1 MRRRVGVWLFG
12 ARGSV
17 ATTTIAGAAALRHGA
32 PPAGLVTELPD
43 FAGAGLVPTD
53 HLVFGGHDVVD
64 TPLTKQV
71 ERLVAGGVLP
81 PGLPALIA
89 ADLAEAER
97 NITFLPEGG
106 TPHDRLHH
114 IAEDIQAFR
123 LRNNLHQVVAI
134 NLASTEPPAPPHPAH
149 TDLQILRTT
158 LRRPITSAAR
168 AAISSIPS
176 SSSDGSASVADTD
189 PVGEQAGDVL
199 PASSLAA
206 LGAFEAGAAY
216 VDFTPSTSIRPKAVR
231 EWAVEKGMPYGGQ
244 DAKTGETLVKSVL
257 APMFTSR
264 ALPVHAWSGTNL
276 LGGGDGAT
284 LADPRAAESKSI
296 SKERGLSE
304 LLGDIPGEV
313 HIDYVDP
320 MGDWK
325 TAWDHV
331 MFSGFLGVRMTLQF
345 TWQGCDS
352 ALAAP
357 LVLDLA
363 RLSALA
369 LDRNH
374 VGAMPFL
381 GFYFKDPIESTEHS
395 LLRQYDAL
403 VDWVHSC

>member
-17 ATTTIAGAAALRHGA
+17 ATTTITGTAALNHGT
-32 PPAGLVTELPD
+32 PPTGVVTALPD
-43 FAGAGLVPTD
+43 FAGAGLIPTD
-53 HLVFGGHDVVD
+53 HLVFGGHDVVE
-64 TPLTKQV
+64 TPLAKVV

-81 PGLPALIA
+81 AGLDALLA
-89 ADLAEAER
+89 AELAEAER
-97 NITFLPEGG
+97 NIVLLPTAPSHHPAEGDSSGGRQPRPTTRDAAEGG
-106 TPHDRLHH
+106 QLAVVRRM
-114 IAEDIQAFR
+114 AEDIRAFR
-123 LRNNLHQVVAI
+123 LRNDLAHVVAI
-134 NLASTEPPAPPHPAH
+134 NVASTEAPYEVVVGG
-149 TDLQILRTT
+149 LGELREA
-158 LRRPITSAAR
+158 LAVR
-168 AAISSIPS
+168 
-176 SSSDGSASVADTD
+176 
-189 PVGEQAGDVL
+189 EVL
-199 PASSLAA
+199 PASSLGA
-206 LGAFEAGAAY
+206 LAAFEAGAAY
-216 VDFTPSTSIRPKAVR
+216 VDFTPSTSIRPSAVR
-231 EWAVEKGMPYGGQ
+231 AWAVEKGLPYGGQ

-257 APMFTSR
+257 APMFVHR

-296 SKERGLSE
+296 SKERGLSQM
-304 LLGDIPGEV
+304 LGDDVAGDV

-331 MFSGFLGVRMTLQF
+331 LFSGFMGVRMTLQF

-369 LDRNH
+369 LERGH

-381 GFYFKDPIESTEHS
+381 GFFFKDPIESTEHALS
-395 LLRQYDAL
+395 RQYDAL
-403 VDWVHSC
+403 VRWAQA

>member
-1 MRRRVGVWLFG
+1 MTRRVGVWLFG

-17 ATTTIAGAAALRHGA
+17 ATTTIAGAAALHHGI
-32 PPAGLVTELPD
+32 PPAGVVTELPD
-43 FAGAGLVPTD
+43 FTGTD
-53 HLVFGGHDVVD
+53 LIPLDALVFGGHDVVE
-64 TPLTKQV
+64 TPLSKQV
-71 ERLVAGGVLP
+71 ERLMTGGVLP
-81 PGLPALIA
+81 PGLDRLIA
-89 ADLAEAER
+89 TDLAEAER
-97 NITFLPEGG
+97 QIVVLPTGG
-106 TPHDRLHH
+106 PQNELIGRM
-114 IAEDIQAFR
+114 AEDIRAFR
-123 LRNNLHQVVAI
+123 LRNDLSQVVAI
-134 NLASTEPPAPPHPAH
+134 NVASTEAPYEVPVTTAAE
-149 TDLQILRTT
+149 LREA
-158 LRRPITSAAR
+158 LAVP
-168 AAISSIPS
+168 
-176 SSSDGSASVADTD
+176 
-189 PVGEQAGDVL
+189 DVL
-199 PASSLAA
+199 PASSVGALA
-206 LGAFEAGAAY
+206 AFEAGAAY
-216 VDFTPSTSIRPKAVR
+216 VDFTPSTSIRPAAVR

-257 APMFTSR
+257 APMFAAR

-296 SKERGLSE
+296 SKERGLAE
-304 LLGDIPGEV
+304 MLGDVAGDV

-331 MFSGFLGVRMTLQF
+331 LFSGFLGVRMTLQF

-369 LDRNH
+369 LDRGH

-381 GFYFKDPIESTEHS
+381 GFYFKDPIESTEHA
-395 LLRQYDAL
+395 LARQYDEL
-403 VDWVHSC
+403 LRWTRSC

>member
-17 ATTTIAGAAALRHGA
+17 ATTTIAGAAALSHGS
-32 PPAGLVTELPD
+32 PPAGVVTELPA
-43 FAGAGLVPTD
+43 FAGTDLVPLD
-53 HLVFGGHDVVD
+53 HLVFGGHDVVE
-64 TPLTKQV
+64 TPLAKRV
-71 ERLVAGGVLP
+71 EQLVAGGVLP
-81 PGLPALIA
+81 AGLESLVA
-89 ADLAEAER
+89 AELAEADR
-97 NITFLPEGG
+97 NIALLPARPLALAAEEAEGRPRHFFGRNEGG
-106 TPHDRLHH
+106 DGELVRRM
-114 IAEDIQAFR
+114 AEDIRAFR
-123 LRNNLHQVVAI
+123 LRNDLSQVVAI
-134 NLASTEPPAPPHPAH
+134 NVASTEAPYDVQVDGLAE
-149 TDLQILRTT
+149 L
-158 LRRPITSAAR
+158 R
-168 AAISSIPS
+168 AAM
-176 SSSDGSASVADTD
+176 
-189 PVGEQAGDVL
+189 AGTDVL
-199 PASSLAA
+199 PASSLGA
-206 LGAFEAGAAY
+206 LAAFEAGAAY
-216 VDFTPSTSIRPKAVR
+216 VDFTPSTSIRPAAVR
-231 EWAVEKGMPYGGQ
+231 EWAVEKGLPYGGQ

-257 APMFTSR
+257 APMFSTR

-296 SKERGLSE
+296 SKERGLTE
-304 LLGDIPGEV
+304 LLGDVAGEV

-331 MFSGFLGVRMTLQF
+331 LFSGFLGVRMTLQF

-369 LDRNH
+369 LDREH

-395 LLRQYDAL
+395 LARQYDEL
-403 VDWVHSC
+403 VRWARSC

>member
-17 ATTTIAGAAALRHGA
+17 ATTTIAGAAALQHGI
-32 PPAGLVTELPD
+32 PPAGVVTELPD
-43 FAGAGLVPTD
+43 FTGTD
-53 HLVFGGHDVVD
+53 LIPLDALVFGGHDVVE
-64 TPLTKQV
+64 TPLAKQV
-71 ERLVAGGVLP
+71 ERLMAGGVLP
-81 PGLPALIA
+81 PGLDRLIGA
-89 ADLAEAER
+89 ELAEAER
-97 NITFLPEGG
+97 NITLLPTVRPAPERSSAAASFSDQRELAGG
-106 TPHDRLHH
+106 QLALVHRM
-114 IAEDIQAFR
+114 AEDIRAFR
-123 LRNNLHQVVAI
+123 LRNDLSQVVAI
-134 NLASTEPPAPPHPAH
+134 NVASTEAPYEVPMSTAAE
-149 TDLQILRTT
+149 LREA
-158 LRRPITSAAR
+158 LAFS
-168 AAISSIPS
+168 
-176 SSSDGSASVADTD
+176 
-189 PVGEQAGDVL
+189 EVL
-199 PASSLAA
+199 PASSVGALA
-206 LGAFEAGAAY
+206 AFEAGAAY
-216 VDFTPSTSIRPKAVR
+216 IDFTPSTSIRPAAVR
-231 EWAVEKGMPYGGQ
+231 EWAVEKGLPYGGQ

-257 APMFTSR
+257 APMFAAR

-296 SKERGLSE
+296 SKERGLAE
-304 LLGDIPGEV
+304 MLGDVAGDV

-331 MFSGFLGVRMTLQF
+331 LFSGFLGVRMTLQF

-395 LLRQYDAL
+395 LARQYDEL
-403 VDWVHSC
+403 LRWTRSC

>member
-1 MRRRVGVWLFG
+1 LF
-12 ARGSV
+12 
-17 ATTTIAGAAALRHGA
+17 
-32 PPAGLVTELPD
+32 
-43 FAGAGLVPTD
+43 
-53 HLVFGGHDVVD
+53 
-64 TPLTKQV
+64 
-71 ERLVAGGVLP
+71 
-81 PGLPALIA
+81 
-89 ADLAEAER
+89 
-97 NITFLPEGG
+97 
-106 TPHDRLHH
+106 
-114 IAEDIQAFR
+114 
-123 LRNNLHQVVAI
+123 
-134 NLASTEPPAPPHPAH
+134 
-149 TDLQILRTT
+149 
-158 LRRPITSAAR
+158 
-168 AAISSIPS
+168 
-176 SSSDGSASVADTD
+176 ADTA
-189 PVGEQAGDVL
+189 PLGEQPGDVL

-257 APMFTSR
+257 APMFSTR

-395 LLRQYDAL
+395 LLRQYDEL
-403 VDWVHSC
+403 VRWVQSC

>member
-17 ATTTIAGAAALRHGA
+17 ATTTIAGAAALAHGS
-32 PPAGLVTELPD
+32 PPAGVVTERPD
-43 FAGAGLVPTD
+43 FASVGLVGLD
-53 HLVFGGHDVVD
+53 QLVFGGHDLVE

-71 ERLVAGGVLP
+71 ERLAAGGVLP
-81 PGLPALIA
+81 PGLDGLIA
-89 ADLAEAER
+89 ADLADAER
-97 NITFLPEGG
+97 NLVVPSAGG
-106 TPHDRLHH
+106 SQYDQVHRM
-114 IAEDIQAFR
+114 AEDIRAFR
-123 LRNNLHQVVAI
+123 LRNDLDRVVAI
-134 NLASTEPPAPPHPAH
+134 NVASTEPPYEVADV
-149 TDLQILRTT
+149 DLAG
-158 LRRPITSAAR
+158 LRRGLATSAVLP
-168 AAISSIPS
+168 PS
-176 SSSDGSASVADTD
+176 SLGA
-189 PVGEQAGDVL
+189 
-199 PASSLAA
+199 LA
-206 LGAFEAGAAY
+206 AFEADAAY
-216 VDFTPSTSIRPKAVR
+216 VDFTPSTSIRPAAVR
-231 EWAVEKGMPYGGQ
+231 EWAVEKGLPYGGQ

-257 APMFTSR
+257 APMFAAR

-284 LADPRAAESKSI
+284 LADPRAAESKNV

-304 LLGDIPGEV
+304 MLGDVAGQV

-331 MFSGFLGVRMTLQF
+331 LFSGFLGVRMTLQF

-369 LDRNH
+369 LERGH

-395 LLRQYDAL
+395 LSRQYDEL
-403 VDWVHSC
+403 VRWAQSC

>member
-1 MRRRVGVWLFG
+1 MRHRVGVWLFG

-17 ATTTIAGAAALRHGA
+17 ATTTIAGAAALSHGA
-32 PPAGLVTELPD
+32 PPAGVVTELPD

-53 HLVFGGHDVVD
+53 QLVFGGHDVTD

-81 PGLPALIA
+81 TGLVGLVA
-89 ADLAEAER
+89 AELAEAER
-97 NITFLPEGG
+97 NLAPLPEGG
-106 TPHDRLHH
+106 TPYDRVQR
-114 IAEDIQAFR
+114 IAEDIRAFR
-123 LRNNLHQVVAI
+123 LRNDLHHIVAI
-134 NLASTEPPAPPHPAH
+134 NVASTEPPHPPHPAH
-149 TDLQILRTT
+149 SDLPSLRTA
-158 LRRPITSAAR
+158 LRQH
-168 AAISSIPS
+168 
-176 SSSDGSASVADTD
+176 ADTA
-189 PVGEQAGDVL
+189 PLGEQSADVV
-199 PASSLAA
+199 PASSVAA

-216 VDFTPSTSIRPKAVR
+216 VDFTPSTSIRPAAVR
-231 EWAVEKGMPYGGQ
+231 EWAVESGLPYGGQ

-257 APMFTSR
+257 APMFAAR
-264 ALPVHAWSGTNL
+264 ALPVQAWSGTNL

-296 SKERGLSE
+296 SKERGLAE
-304 LLGDIPGEV
+304 LIGDIPGQV

-345 TWQGCDS
+345 TWQGSDS

-369 LDRNH
+369 LERGH
-374 VGAMPFL
+374 VGAMTVL

-395 LLRQYDAL
+395 LIKQYDEL
-403 VDWVHSC
+403 VRWTRSC

>member
-17 ATTTIAGAAALRHGA
+17 ATTTIAGAAALSHGA
-32 PPAGLVTELPD
+32 PPAGVVTELPD

-53 HLVFGGHDVVD
+53 QLVFGGHDVVD
-64 TPLTKQV
+64 TPLPKQV

-81 PGLPALIA
+81 AGLAGLVA
-89 ADLAEAER
+89 AELADAER
-97 NITFLPEGG
+97 NIAILPEGG
-106 TPHDRLHH
+106 TPHDRLER
-114 IAEDIQAFR
+114 IAEDIRAFR
-123 LRNNLHQVVAI
+123 LRNDLQHVVAI
-134 NLASTEPPAPPHPAH
+134 NVASTEPPHAPQLAH
-149 TDLQILRTT
+149 GDLPSLRTA
-158 LRRPITSAAR
+158 LRQF
-168 AAISSIPS
+168 
-176 SSSDGSASVADTD
+176 ADTA
-189 PVGEQAGDVL
+189 PLGEQSADVV
-199 PASSLAA
+199 PASSVAA

-216 VDFTPSTSIRPKAVR
+216 VDFTPSTSIRPAAVR
-231 EWAVEKGMPYGGQ
+231 EWAVERGLPYGGQ

-257 APMFTSR
+257 APMFAAR
-264 ALPVHAWSGTNL
+264 ALPVQAWSGTNL

-296 SKERGLSE
+296 SKERGLTE
-304 LLGDIPGEV
+304 LIGDIPGQV
-313 HIDYVDP
+313 HIDFVDP

-325 TAWDHV
+325 TAWDHI

-369 LDRNH
+369 LERGH
-374 VGAMPFL
+374 VGAMSFL

-395 LLRQYDAL
+395 LPKQYDEL
-403 VDWVHSC
+403 VHWVQSC

>member
-17 ATTTIAGAAALRHGA
+17 ATTTIAGAAALHHGI
-32 PPAGLVTELPD
+32 PPAGVVTELPD
-43 FAGAGLVPTD
+43 FAGTD
-53 HLVFGGHDVVD
+53 LIPLDALVFGGHDVVE
-64 TPLTKQV
+64 TPLAKQV
-71 ERLVAGGVLP
+71 ERLMAGGVLP
-81 PGLPALIA
+81 PGLDRLIA
-89 ADLAEAER
+89 ADLTEAER
-97 NITFLPEGG
+97 NITLLP
-106 TPHDRLHH
+106 TPSPAADSSATSSDQRELAGAQLALVHRM
-114 IAEDIQAFR
+114 AEDIRAFR
-123 LRNNLHQVVAI
+123 LRNDLSQVVAI
-134 NLASTEPPAPPHPAH
+134 NVASTEAPYEVPVSTAAE
-149 TDLQILRTT
+149 LR
-158 LRRPITSAAR
+158 
-168 AAISSIPS
+168 
-176 SSSDGSASVADTD
+176 
-189 PVGEQAGDVL
+189 QALAQPEVL
-199 PASSLAA
+199 PASSVGALA
-206 LGAFEAGAAY
+206 AFEAGAAY
-216 VDFTPSTSIRPKAVR
+216 IDFTPSTSIRPAAVR
-231 EWAVEKGMPYGGQ
+231 EWAVEKGLPYGGQ

-257 APMFTSR
+257 APMFAAR

-296 SKERGLSE
+296 SKERGLAE
-304 LLGDIPGEV
+304 MLGDVAGDV

-331 MFSGFLGVRMTLQF
+331 LFSGFLGVRMTLQF

-381 GFYFKDPIESTEHS
+381 GFYFKDPIESTEHA
-395 LLRQYDAL
+395 LARQYDEL
-403 VDWVHSC
+403 LRWTRSC

>member
-17 ATTTIAGAAALRHGA
+17 ATTTVAGAAAVAHGA
-32 PPAGLVTELPD
+32 PPAGVVTEQPA
-43 FAGAGLVPTD
+43 FAGAGLVPID
-53 HLVFGGHDVVD
+53 RLVFGGHDPAE
-64 TPLTKQV
+64 TPLSKQV

-81 PGLPALIA
+81 PGLDGLIA
-89 ADLAEAER
+89 AELAEAER
-97 NITFLPEGG
+97 NLVVLPVADSQDELV
-106 TPHDRLHH
+106 RRM
-114 IAEDIQAFR
+114 AEDIRAFR
-123 LRNNLHQVVAI
+123 LRNDLDHVVAI
-134 NLASTEPPAPPHPAH
+134 NVASTEPPYQVQYDDVAALREALTTEQALPP
-149 TDLQILRTT
+149 
-158 LRRPITSAAR
+158 
-168 AAISSIPS
+168 SSI
-176 SSSDGSASVADTD
+176 GA
-189 PVGEQAGDVL
+189 
-199 PASSLAA
+199 LA
-206 LGAFEAGAAY
+206 AFEAGAAY
-216 VDFTPSTSIRPKAVR
+216 VDFTPSTSIRPQVVR
-231 EWAVEKGMPYGGQ
+231 DWAVERQLPYGGQ

-257 APMFTSR
+257 APMFTTR

-284 LADPRAAESKSI
+284 LADPHAAESKSV
-296 SKERGLSE
+296 SKERVLTE
-304 LLGDIPGEV
+304 LLGGEVPGEV

-320 MGDWK
+320 LGDWK

-369 LDRNH
+369 LERGH

-381 GFYFKDPIESTEHS
+381 GFYFKDPVESSEHA
-395 LLRQYDAL
+395 LTRQYDEL
-403 VDWVHSC
+403 VRWVQEC

>member
-17 ATTTIAGAAALRHGA
+17 ATTTIAGAAALNHGT
-32 PPAGLVTELPD
+32 PPAGVVTELPA
-43 FAGAGLVPTD
+43 FAGAGLVPLD
-53 HLVFGGHDVVD
+53 HLVFGGHDVVE
-64 TPLTKQV
+64 TPLVKRV
-71 ERLVAGGVLP
+71 EQLVAGGVLP
-81 PGLPALIA
+81 PGLAGLIA
-89 ADLAEAER
+89 AELAEADR
-97 NITFLPEGG
+97 NIVLLPTGG
-106 TPHDRLHH
+106 SQYEVVRRM
-114 IAEDIQAFR
+114 AEDIRSFV
-123 LRNNLHQVVAI
+123 LRNDLEHVVAI
-134 NLASTEPPAPPHPAH
+134 NVASTEAPYELAGG
-149 TDLQILRTT
+149 LAELR
-158 LRRPITSAAR
+158 
-168 AAISSIPS
+168 
-176 SSSDGSASVADTD
+176 VALDRD
-189 PVGEQAGDVL
+189 VVL
-199 PASSLAA
+199 PASVLGALA
-206 LGAFEAGAAY
+206 AFEAGAAY
-216 VDFTPSTSIRPKAVR
+216 VDFTPSTSIRPVAVR
-231 EWAVEKGMPYGGQ
+231 EWAVEKGLPYGGQ

-257 APMFTSR
+257 APMFAAR

-296 SKERGLSE
+296 SKERGLAE
-304 LLGDIPGEV
+304 MIGDVAGEV

-369 LDRNH
+369 LERDH

-395 LLRQYDAL
+395 LVRQYDEL
-403 VDWVHSC
+403 VRWVHAC

>member
-17 ATTTIAGAAALRHGA
+17 ATTTIAGAAALNHGS
-32 PPAGLVTELPD
+32 PPAGVVTELPA
-43 FAGAGLVPTD
+43 FASADLVPLD
-53 HLVFGGHDVVD
+53 HLVFGGHDLIE
-64 TPLTKQV
+64 TPLLKQV
-71 ERLVAGGVLP
+71 EGLVAGGVLP
-81 PGLPALIA
+81 PGLETLITA
-89 ADLAEAER
+89 ELAEAER
-97 NITFLPEGG
+97 NIAVLPESAIGQLAMV
-106 TPHDRLHH
+106 RRM
-114 IAEDIQAFR
+114 AEDIRAFR
-123 LRNNLHQVVAI
+123 LRNDLEHVVAI
-134 NLASTEPPAPPHPAH
+134 NVASTEAPYEVTVDGLA
-149 TDLQILRTT
+149 DLRTV
-158 LRRPITSAAR
+158 L
-168 AAISSIPS
+168 
-176 SSSDGSASVADTD
+176 
-189 PVGEQAGDVL
+189 GEREVL
-199 PASSLAA
+199 PASSLGA
-206 LGAFEAGAAY
+206 LAAFEAGAAY
-216 VDFTPSTSIRPKAVR
+216 VDFTPSTSIRPPGVR
-231 EWAVEKGMPYGGQ
+231 EWAVDRGMPYGGQ

-257 APMFTSR
+257 APMFATR

-296 SKERGLSE
+296 SKERGLTE
-304 LLGDIPGEV
+304 MLGEVAGEV

-331 MFSGFLGVRMTLQF
+331 LFSGFLGVRMTLQF

-369 LDRNH
+369 LERGH

-395 LLRQYDAL
+395 LARQYDEL
-403 VDWVHSC
+403 LRWVQPC

>member
-1 MRRRVGVWLFG
+1 LFG

-32 PPAGLVTELPD
+32 PPAGVVTELPD

-53 HLVFGGHDVVD
+53 QLVFGGHDVVD

-81 PGLPALIA
+81 PGLSALVA
-89 ADLAEAER
+89 AELAEAER
-97 NITFLPEGG
+97 NITPLPEGG
-106 TPHDRLHH
+106 TPHDRLHR

-123 LRNNLHQVVAI
+123 LRNNLHHVVAI
-134 NLASTEPPAPPHPAH
+134 NVASTEPPTPPHPAH
-149 TDLQILRTT
+149 TDLQTLRTA
-158 LRRPITSAAR
+158 LRRADAAADP
-168 AAISSIPS
+168 AAPISSTRS
-176 SSSDGSASVADTD
+176 GSAPVDSALFADTA
-189 PVGEQAGDVL
+189 PLGEHSADVV
-199 PASSLAA
+199 PASSVAA

-257 APMFTSR
+257 APMFGAR

-369 LDRNH
+369 LDRNY

-395 LLRQYDAL
+395 LLRQYDEL
-403 VDWVHSC
+403 VRWVQSC

>member
-17 ATTTIAGAAALRHGA
+17 ATTTIAGAAALAQGA
-32 PPAGLVTELPD
+32 PPVGVVTELPD
-43 FAGAGLVPTD
+43 FAGAGLVGID
-53 HLVFGGHDVVD
+53 HLVFGGHDVVE

-81 PGLPALIA
+81 PGLEGLIA
-89 ADLAEAER
+89 AELADAER
-97 NITFLPEGG
+97 NLVVPSAGVSQL
-106 TPHDRLHH
+106 DQVRRM
-114 IAEDIQAFR
+114 AEDVRAFR
-123 LRNNLHQVVAI
+123 LRNDLDRVVAI
-134 NLASTEPPAPPHPAH
+134 NVASTEPPYEVPVVGFAE
-149 TDLQILRTT
+149 LRTA
-158 LRRPITSAAR
+158 LETS
-168 AAISSIPS
+168 
-176 SSSDGSASVADTD
+176 
-189 PVGEQAGDVL
+189 DVL
-199 PASSLAA
+199 PPSSLGA
-206 LGAFEAGAAY
+206 LAAFEAGAAY
-216 VDFTPSTSIRPKAVR
+216 VDFTPSTSIRPPAVR
-231 EWAVEKGMPYGGQ
+231 EWAVEKGLPYGGQ

-257 APMFTSR
+257 APMFAAR

-284 LADPRAAESKSI
+284 LADPRAAESKNV
-296 SKERGLSE
+296 SKERGLTE
-304 LLGDIPGEV
+304 MLGEVAGRV

-331 MFSGFLGVRMTLQF
+331 LFSGFLGVRMTLQF

-369 LDRNH
+369 LERGH
-374 VGAMPFL
+374 TGAMPFL

-395 LLRQYDAL
+395 LIRQYDEL
-403 VDWVHSC
+403 VRWVRSC

>member
-17 ATTTIAGAAALRHGA
+17 ATTTIAGAAALNHGS
-32 PPAGLVTELPD
+32 PPAGVVTELPA
-43 FAGAGLVPTD
+43 FASAGLVPLD
-53 HLVFGGHDVVD
+53 HLVFGGHDVVE
-64 TPLTKQV
+64 TPLLKQV

-81 PGLPALIA
+81 AGLDSLITA
-89 ADLAEAER
+89 ELAEADR
-97 NITFLPEGG
+97 NISLLPDSGLG
-106 TPHDRLHH
+106 QLAVVRRM
-114 IAEDIQAFR
+114 AEDIRAFR
-123 LRNNLHQVVAI
+123 LRNDLSQVVAI
-134 NLASTEPPAPPHPAH
+134 NVASTEAPYEVAV
-149 TDLQILRTT
+149 DGLAELRTA
-158 LRRPITSAAR
+158 L
-168 AAISSIPS
+168 
-176 SSSDGSASVADTD
+176 
-189 PVGEQAGDVL
+189 GEREVL
-199 PASSLAA
+199 PASSLGA
-206 LGAFEAGAAY
+206 LAAFEAGAAY
-216 VDFTPSTSIRPKAVR
+216 VDFTPSTSIRPAAVR
-231 EWAVEKGMPYGGQ
+231 EWAMDRGMPYGGQ

-257 APMFTSR
+257 APMFATR

-284 LADPRAAESKSI
+284 LADPRAAKSKSI
-296 SKERGLSE
+296 SKERGLAE
-304 LLGDIPGEV
+304 MLGDVAGEV

-331 MFSGFLGVRMTLQF
+331 LFSGFLGVRMTLQF

-369 LDRNH
+369 LEREH

-395 LLRQYDAL
+395 LVRQYDEL
-403 VDWVHSC
+403 LRWVHAC

>member
-17 ATTTIAGAAALRHGA
+17 ATTTIAGAAALHHGI
-32 PPAGLVTELPD
+32 PPAGVVTELPA
-43 FAGAGLVPTD
+43 FAAAGLIPLD
-53 HLVFGGHDVVD
+53 SLVFGGHDVVE
-64 TPLTKQV
+64 TPLVKQV
-71 ERLVAGGVLP
+71 ERLIAGGVLP
-81 PGLPALIA
+81 PGLDRLIG
-89 ADLAEAER
+89 ADLADAER
-97 NITFLPEGG
+97 NIALLPTRQSDERAASSDQRELAGG
-106 TPHDRLHH
+106 QIALVHRM
-114 IAEDIQAFR
+114 AEDIRAFR
-123 LRNNLHQVVAI
+123 LRNDLSQVVAI
-134 NLASTEPPAPPHPAH
+134 NVASTEAPYEVAVGSAAE
-149 TDLQILRTT
+149 LRT
-158 LRRPITSAAR
+158 AMA
-168 AAISSIPS
+168 
-176 SSSDGSASVADTD
+176 
-189 PVGEQAGDVL
+189 EGDVL
-199 PASSLAA
+199 PASSLGA
-206 LGAFEAGAAY
+206 LAAFEAGAAY
-216 VDFTPSTSIRPKAVR
+216 VDFTPSTSIRPAAVR
-231 EWAVEKGMPYGGQ
+231 EWAVEKGLPYGGQ

-257 APMFTSR
+257 APMFAAR

-296 SKERGLSE
+296 SKERGLAE
-304 LLGDIPGEV
+304 MLGEVAGDV

-331 MFSGFLGVRMTLQF
+331 LFSGFLGVRMTLQF

-381 GFYFKDPIESTEHS
+381 GFYFKDPIESTEHA
-395 LLRQYDAL
+395 LARQYDAL
-403 VDWVHSC
+403 VEWAYSC